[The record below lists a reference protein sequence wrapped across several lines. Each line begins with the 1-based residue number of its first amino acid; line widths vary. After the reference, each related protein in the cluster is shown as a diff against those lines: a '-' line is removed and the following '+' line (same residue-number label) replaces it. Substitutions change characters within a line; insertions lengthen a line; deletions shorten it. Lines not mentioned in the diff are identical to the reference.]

1 MEPTAT
7 KFEPGWQLVAAYTVF
22 LSAILSLIIGFL
34 LTTGSFLN
42 AELHPVGHG
51 VGIVLLILVVP
62 LLILGGHCLDLREK
76 RLRSELRT
84 RARPNAR

>member
-1 MEPTAT
+1 MEPKPA
-7 KFEPGWQLVAAYTVF
+7 KLESSWQLVAAYSAF

-76 RLRSELRT
+76 RLRTLKTRT
-84 RARPNAR
+84 AFK